1 MAAEYKKFCRAA
13 SRIKGN
19 HIYQSRP
26 EMNTVFDSEIEPNN
40 NELIHAILVY
50 KEMHKGIPFLEK
62 VTKLSGSLKDKA
74 IRIKCYIIG
83 ESMEA
88 REGMWN

>member
-1 MAAEYKKFCRAA
+1 MAAEYKRFCRAA
-13 SRIKGN
+13 CRIKGD

-50 KEMHKGIPFLEK
+50 KEMDKGNTI
-62 VTKLSGSLKDKA
+62 S
-74 IRIKCYIIG
+74 
-83 ESMEA
+83 
-88 REGMWN
+88 REGHQVIWIP

>member
-1 MAAEYKKFCRAA
+1 MAKRWLLNIKFFCRAA

-50 KEMHKGIPFLEK
+50 KEMHNGNTI
-62 VTKLSGSLKDKA
+62 S
-74 IRIKCYIIG
+74 
-83 ESMEA
+83 
-88 REGMWN
+88 REGHQVIWIP